1 MKVRRAVPAD
11 ARAIAEVHVRSWQA
25 GYRGLMPDE
34 VLDGLSAAEREPRWR
49 DGLSDGSTVFVA
61 EQDGELIG
69 FCGLSEPSRDED
81 AGRGVAEIASI
92 YVDPRAWRAGAGR
105 ALMDV
110 ALSHLRAGGWQE
122 ATLWVLREN
131 QVALDFYAAHGFV
144 ADGAQQLYERTHT
157 IGIRLRR
164 SLHADGG
171 H

>member
-1 MKVRRAVPAD
+1 VKVRRAVPAD

-25 GYRGLMPDE
+25 GYRGLMPDD
-34 VLDGLSAAEREPRWR
+34 VLDGLSVAEREPRWR

-61 EQDGELIG
+61 EKDGELIG

-81 AGRGVAEIASI
+81 AGEGVAEVASI
-92 YVDPRAWRAGAGR
+92 YIDPRAWRAGAGR

-110 ALSHLRAGGWQE
+110 ALGHLRAGGWRE

-131 QVALDFYAAHGFV
+131 QGALDFYAAHGFRP
-144 ADGAQQLYERTHT
+144 DGAEQLYERTRT

-164 SLHADGG
+164 PLHADGSP
-171 H
+171 

>member
-34 VLDGLSAAEREPRWR
+34 VLDGLSAAERVPRWR
-49 DGLSDGSTVFVA
+49 DALSDESVVFVA
-61 EQDGELIG
+61 ERDGELIG
-69 FCGLSEPSRDED
+69 FCGLAEPSRDED
-81 AGRGVAEIASI
+81 AGNGVAEVASI
-92 YVDPRAWRAGAGR
+92 YVDPGAWRAGTGR

-110 ALSHLRAGGWQE
+110 ALTHLQAGGWRE

-131 QVALDFYAAHGFV
+131 QVALDFYAAHHFRP
-144 ADGAQQLYERTHT
+144 DGAEQLYERTRT

-164 SLHADGG
+164 SLQAD
-171 H
+171 HSH